1 MIYKNIN
8 TIPYP
13 FLKNAVASIS
23 KNFEVQSVRVDFKGE
38 VYVRVSGQLNDNE
51 VKDILKR
58 LTPKGF
64 KPIRD
69 NVEYSTDYN
78 YAETSEATYVYS
90 PEGINYTKTIGMDSR
105 ELTRLL
111 STMYDTVELREKTG
125 CRMKDEYLRKFILSK
140 FPSLTKKQMDYI
152 MKII

>member
-1 MIYKNIN
+1 MIYDNI
-8 TIPYP
+8 TKIPYP
-13 FLKNAVASIS
+13 FLKDAVASIS

-51 VKDILKR
+51 VKTILEL
-58 LTPKGF
+58 LTPKDF

-90 PEGINYTKTIGMDSR
+90 PEGIDYTK
-105 ELTRLL
+105 L
-111 STMYDTVELREKTG
+111 
-125 CRMKDEYLRKFILSK
+125 
-140 FPSLTKKQMDYI
+140 
-152 MKII
+152 